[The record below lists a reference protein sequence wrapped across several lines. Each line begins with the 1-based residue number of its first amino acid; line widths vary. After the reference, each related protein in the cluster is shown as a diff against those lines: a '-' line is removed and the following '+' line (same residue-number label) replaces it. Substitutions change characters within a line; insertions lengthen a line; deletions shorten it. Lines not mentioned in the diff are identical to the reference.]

1 MIYLSAGSKGGV
13 GKSWVAQLLIAH
25 HKPENCIVIETDDS
39 NPDVYKS
46 SEGKVH
52 QLHAISLREKS
63 GWLKLIDVLEQ
74 SDKRKHIVINCQA
87 ADKAAFN
94 SFSTLLGQA
103 LEILKREAIIF
114 CTLDKDVDGANLLAS
129 MLKSKPA
136 HTTLHAVLNKHFDNN
151 LNEFVVTSKTEVLK
165 SLADQGGQ
173 VLSVEKAEDVVF
185 YAVKNDRKLIS
196 ELIHEGMISQR
207 IEASS
212 VLNAFANELKKIG
225 A

>member
-13 GKSWVAQLLIAH
+13 GKSWVSQLLIAH

-52 QLHAISLREKS
+52 ELHAISLREKS
-63 GWLKLIDVLEQ
+63 GWLKLIDALETA
-74 SDKRKHIVINCQA
+74 DKRKHVVINCQA
-87 ADKAAFN
+87 ADKASFS

-103 LEILKREAIIF
+103 LEMLNREATIF

-129 MLKSKPA
+129 MLKTKPA
-136 HTTLHAVLNKHFDNN
+136 HTTIHAILNKHFDNN
-151 LNEFVVTSKTEVLK
+151 LNEFVVNSKAEVLK
-165 SLADQGGQ
+165 SLADQNGK
-173 VLSVEKAEDVVF
+173 VLSIEKCEDLVF
-185 YAVKNDRKLIS
+185 YAVKNERKLIS
-196 ELIHEGMISQR
+196 ELIKEGMISQR

-212 VLNAFANELKKIG
+212 VLNAFSNQLKKVG